1 MKIELSCR
9 VVSSSYV
16 HVAKLLL
23 PVVATTTLALH
34 SFLYRP
40 PAHSWNRIMEQDQ
53 SKTATASGL
62 FVPNTQTCILIISPT
77 YHLTLRRGRC
87 CHGPEDNEHVPS
99 THKYLRK
106 STLSSFRRRP
116 SGKSSIPRFPFSISS
131 SCSQQSNTCYYRYDW
146 QYHHHSWRWR
156 VSRKE
161 PPTKT
166 MTMRRTSDPS
176 SCSLDLCQ
184 EYHLSLYRH
193 RHRWSQWL
201 TW

>member
-1 MKIELSCR
+1 M
-9 VVSSSYV
+9 
-16 HVAKLLL
+16 
-23 PVVATTTLALH
+23 
-34 SFLYRP
+34 YRP
-40 PAHSWNRIMEQDQ
+40 PAHSWNRIKVKRRRHRAY
-53 SKTATASGL
+53 S
-62 FVPNTQTCILIISPT
+62 SPIHKHAYSLSPQHI
-77 YHLTLRRGRC
+77 YHLTPRRGRC

-116 SGKSSIPRFPFSISS
+116 SRKSSIPRFPFSISS
-131 SCSQQSNTCYYRYDW
+131 SCSQQSKTCYYRYDW

-166 MTMRRTSDPS
+166 MTTRRTSDPS